1 MTNVYLQS
9 IFIGMFAG
17 MRSMSAPAL
26 VSNYLSDKQSPEIE
40 DSVFRLLASQKAA
53 YVLTMLAVGEMVADK
68 LPIIPDRISPV
79 PLVGRAVSGA
89 ICGASLSIVK
99 DKDSNIGALAGGVA
113 AIVSAYGFY
122 HLRRKLGEDTG
133 IPDVLIGL
141 AEDVIVVKGG
151 QSILK

>member
-1 MTNVYLQS
+1 
-9 IFIGMFAG
+9 
-17 MRSMSAPAL
+17 
-26 VSNYLSDKQSPEIE
+26 
-40 DSVFRLLASQKAA
+40 
-53 YVLTMLAVGEMVADK
+53 MLAVGEMVADK

-99 DKDSNIGALAGGVA
+99 DKDSGIGALVGGVA

-122 HLRRKLGEDTG
+122 YLRRKLGEDTG
-133 IPDVLIGL
+133 IPDMLIGL